1 MQLYKINEFNKKEL
15 LTKLNVQKGGIDIM
29 SKKMNLNLFYIK
41 DLKIQACNILK
52 QDCLSIGAELV
63 APSGVI
69 TCKKEY
75 FDVILIV
82 NQKQLE
88 ILVTKEAIQPFGLKQ
103 VSQELKKFLST
114 QKFQPKIMGIIN
126 ANNDSFYDKS
136 RFMGDDAIE
145 RIYQMIEEGADII
158 DIGAVS
164 SRPGSKIVSQE
175 EEFSK
180 IQPICDIIKKEK
192 LFKKVVFSI
201 DSYTPKVVEYALNSG
216 FKIIN
221 DITGLANDEIAKIGA
236 KYQATIVIM
245 HMQGTPQTMQ
255 INPQYDDVILQIDKF
270 FQDRIKKAINYGIE
284 NIILDVGIGFGKTL
298 SHNLALIKHLNH
310 FSYFGYELLIGAS
323 RKSMIDKI
331 YPSDIKERLAGS
343 LVLHLKAL
351 DYGASIIRTHDV
363 KEHKQAIMVYET
375 LKNFV
380 I

>member
-1 MQLYKINEFNKKEL
+1 MQIKQININDYNKVYQLLGADKIGSKIMAKK
-15 LTKLNVQKGGIDIM
+15 
-29 SKKMNLNLFYIK
+29 SKIYFFYIK
-41 DLKIQACNILK
+41 DLKTPAINILK